1 MTLTSD
7 SHSTSSTTDLT
18 FLTDLEGLVP
28 PNGPSYPQASRADG
42 ISAKSTVVPAEV
54 IDSLMDRVRTEGLE
68 LVGEGGVL
76 AELTKVILERALEE
90 ERTAHLGYER
100 GDVEGRGSGN
110 SRNGTTPKRV
120 LTEVGPVEL
129 DIPRDRAGTFEPRIV
144 PKGATRLGRFNE
156 NIVALYSRGLS
167 TRDIVKEL
175 RRMYGVEVSAELISR
190 VTAGV
195 VESLREWQSRPL
207 DACYPILYIDALV
220 VKVRTQA
227 VVTNR
232 PAYLAIGVDVDGRKH
247 VLGVWLG
254 DGGEGAKFWLAVLT
268 EIRNR
273 GVADVIFVCCDGLK
287 GLPDAIEATWPQA
300 VVQTCVVHLI
310 RASLR
315 YCSWKDRKQITAA
328 LKPIYTAATPDA
340 AADAMDTFEL
350 EHGDRYP
357 GIVALWRSSWE
368 RFTPFLAYPA
378 VIRKIVYTTNMIE
391 SVNYQ
396 LRKVSR
402 NRGHFPDDDS
412 ALKLLRLVAKDLST
426 SRGGDAGT
434 GTHGWVEALNAFEI
448 HFPGRLVIC

>member
-1 MTLTSD
+1 
-7 SHSTSSTTDLT
+7 LT

-156 NIVALYSRGLS
+156 NIIALYSRGLS

-426 SRGGDAGT
+426 TRGGDAGT